1 MPKSE
6 NKSPIWQKC
15 VLHADMDAFFASV
28 EQLDDPTLKGVPV
41 LVGGEGGRGVVAAAS
56 YEARKFGCHSAMPMA
71 MALAK
76 CPHAAVR
83 APRFDRYSK
92 ISLRFMN
99 ILRDQSPLV
108 EPISVDE
115 AFVDVSGSQLL
126 LGSGPTIAMAI
137 RARVY
142 EELKLTVSVGVAT
155 SKFVAKI
162 ASDLR
167 KPNGLTII
175 SAEQTRGILAPLA
188 ISKMWGVGPKT
199 LPKFINTGI
208 HTFGD
213 LQNLSEDQARAR
225 LGESGAQWRQF
236 ALGIDERE
244 VITEH
249 DAKSVGQE
257 ETFERNIGDMN
268 VLRSIL
274 QEQCDR
280 VALRLRACDGLAKCV
295 TLKVRLANF
304 DTFSRQKKL
313 NPFTDTTKTIWQA
326 ADGLL
331 AAWRRE
337 SALPLRLIGISVER
351 VERAGAQVQPELFP
365 DAAAEVQRKLDS
377 ITDAVARKYGP
388 EALHRGAARAGSR
401 RNKRDATNDGPRPEA
416 K

>member
-1 MPKSE
+1 MSKSE
-6 NKSPIWQKC
+6 NISPIWHKC

-71 MALAK
+71 LALAK

-83 APRFDRYSK
+83 APRFDRYSE

-108 EPISVDE
+108 EPLSVDE

-142 EELKLTVSVGVAT
+142 GELKLTVSVGVAT

-175 SAEQTRGILAPLA
+175 SSEQTRGILAPLA

-199 LPKFINTGI
+199 LPKFINAGI

-213 LQNLSEDQARAR
+213 LQNLNEDQARVR

-244 VITEH
+244 VVTEH

-280 VALRLRACDGLAKCV
+280 VSLRLRACDGLAKCV

-313 NPFTDTTKTIWQA
+313 NPFTDSTKTIWQA
-326 ADGLL
+326 ADALL
-331 AAWRRE
+331 TAWRRE
-337 SALPLRLIGISVER
+337 SALPLRLIGVSVER
-351 VERAGAQVQPELFP
+351 VDRAVAQVQPELFP
-365 DAAAEVQRKLDS
+365 DPAAEVQRKLDS

-388 EALHRGAARAGSR
+388 EALHRGASRADSR
-401 RNKRDATNDGPRPEA
+401 RNKRDATNEGPRPEA
-416 K
+416 G

>member
-6 NKSPIWQKC
+6 NISVIWQKC

-28 EQLDDPTLKGVPV
+28 EELDDPTLRGRPV
-41 LVGGEGGRGVVAAAS
+41 LVGGEGGRGVVAAAN
-56 YEARKFGCHSAMPMA
+56 YLARNFGCHSAMPMA
-71 MALAK
+71 LALAK
-76 CPHAAVR
+76 CPHAVVR
-83 APRFDRYSK
+83 APRFDRYSE
-92 ISLRFMN
+92 ISQQFLN

-115 AFVDVSGSQLL
+115 AFVDVTGSQLL
-126 LGSGPTIAMAI
+126 LGSGPTIARAI

-142 EELKLTVSVGVAT
+142 DELKLTVSVGVAT

-175 SAEQTRGILAPLA
+175 SSEQTRGILAPLA

-280 VALRLRACDGLAKCV
+280 VTLRLRACDGLAKCV

-313 NPFTDTTKTIWQA
+313 NPFTDSTKTIWQA
-326 ADGLL
+326 ADTLL

-351 VERAGAQVQPELFP
+351 VDRAGAQVQPELFP

-388 EALHRGAARAGSR
+388 EALHRGAPRAGSR

-416 K
+416 G

>member
-6 NKSPIWQKC
+6 NITVIWQKC

-28 EQLDDPTLKGVPV
+28 EELDDPTLRGRPV
-41 LVGGEGGRGVVAAAS
+41 LVGGEGGRGVVAAAN
-56 YEARKFGCHSAMPMA
+56 YEARNFGCHSAMPMA
-71 MALAK
+71 LALAK

-83 APRFDRYSK
+83 APRFDRYSE
-92 ISLRFMN
+92 ISQQFLN
-99 ILRDQSPLV
+99 ILRDQSPLI

-115 AFVDVSGSQLL
+115 AFVDVTGSQLL
-126 LGSGPTIAMAI
+126 LGSGPTIARAI

-142 EELKLTVSVGVAT
+142 DELKLTVSVGVAT

-162 ASDLR
+162 ASDMH

-175 SAEQTRGILAPLA
+175 SSEHTRDMLAPLG

-199 LPKFINTGI
+199 LPKFINAGI

-213 LQNLSEDQARAR
+213 LQNLSDEQAYAR

-244 VITEH
+244 VVTEH

-313 NPFTDTTKTIWQA
+313 NPFTDSTKTIWQA
-326 ADGLL
+326 ADALL

-337 SALPLRLIGISVER
+337 SALPLRLIGMSVER
-351 VERAGAQVQPELFP
+351 VDRAGAQVQPELFP

-388 EALHRGAARAGSR
+388 EALHRGASRAGSR

-416 K
+416 G

>member
-6 NKSPIWQKC
+6 NITVIWQKC

-28 EQLDDPTLKGVPV
+28 EELDDPTLRGRPV
-41 LVGGEGGRGVVAAAS
+41 LVGGEGGRGVVAAAN
-56 YEARKFGCHSAMPMA
+56 YEARNFGCHSAMPMA
-71 MALAK
+71 LALAK

-83 APRFDRYSK
+83 APRFDRYSE

-115 AFVDVSGSQLL
+115 AFVDVTGSQLL
-126 LGSGPTIAMAI
+126 LGSGPTIARAI

-142 EELKLTVSVGVAT
+142 DELKLTVSVGVAT

-162 ASDLR
+162 ASDMH

-175 SAEQTRGILAPLA
+175 SSEHTRDMLAPLG

-199 LPKFINTGI
+199 LPKFINAGI

-213 LQNLSEDQARAR
+213 LQNLSDEQAYAR

-244 VITEH
+244 VVTEH

-280 VALRLRACDGLAKCV
+280 VALRLRACEGLAKCV
-295 TLKVRLANF
+295 SLKVRLANF

-313 NPFTDTTKTIWQA
+313 NPFTDSTKTIWQA
-326 ADGLL
+326 ADALL

-337 SALPLRLIGISVER
+337 SALPLRLIGMSVER
-351 VERAGAQVQPELFP
+351 VDRAGAQVQPELFP

-388 EALHRGAARAGSR
+388 EALHRGASRAGSR

-416 K
+416 G

>member
-6 NKSPIWQKC
+6 NTSPVWQKC

-71 MALAK
+71 LALAK

-83 APRFDRYSK
+83 APRFDRYSE

-142 EELKLTVSVGVAT
+142 KELKLTVSVGVAT

-175 SAEQTRGILAPLA
+175 SSEQTRGILAPLA

-199 LPKFINTGI
+199 LPKFINAGI

-313 NPFTDTTKTIWQA
+313 NPFTDSTKTIWQA
-326 ADGLL
+326 ADALL

-337 SALPLRLIGISVER
+337 SALPLRLIGMSVER
-351 VERAGAQVQPELFP
+351 LDRAGAQVQPELFP

-388 EALHRGAARAGSR
+388 EALHRGAPRAGSR

-416 K
+416 G

>member
-6 NKSPIWQKC
+6 NTSPVWQKC
-15 VLHADMDAFFASV
+15 ILHADMDAFFASV
-28 EQLDDPTLKGVPV
+28 EQLDEPALKGVPV
-41 LVGGEGGRGVVAAAS
+41 LVGGEGGRGVVAAAN

-71 MALAK
+71 LALAK

-83 APRFDRYSK
+83 APRFDRYSE
-92 ISLRFMN
+92 ISQQFLN

-175 SAEQTRGILAPLA
+175 SSEQTRGILAPLA

-199 LPKFINTGI
+199 LPKFINAGI

-313 NPFTDTTKTIWQA
+313 NPFTDSTKTIWQA
-326 ADGLL
+326 ADALL

-337 SALPLRLIGISVER
+337 SALPLRLIGMSVER
-351 VERAGAQVQPELFP
+351 VDRAGAQVQPELFP

-388 EALHRGAARAGSR
+388 EALHRGAPRAGSR
-401 RNKRDATNDGPRPEA
+401 RNKRDATNEGPRPETG
-416 K
+416 

>member
-71 MALAK
+71 LALAK

-83 APRFDRYSK
+83 APRFDRYSE

-175 SAEQTRGILAPLA
+175 SAEETRGILAPLA

-244 VITEH
+244 VVTEH

-331 AAWRRE
+331 TAWRRE

>member
-1 MPKSE
+1 MSKSE
-6 NKSPIWQKC
+6 NTGPVWHKC

-71 MALAK
+71 LALAK

-83 APRFDRYSK
+83 APRFDRYSE
-92 ISLRFMN
+92 ISLHFMN

-108 EPISVDE
+108 EAISVDE

-126 LGSGPTIAMAI
+126 LGSGPTIAKAI

-175 SAEQTRGILAPLA
+175 SAEETRGILAPLA

-199 LPKFINTGI
+199 LPKFINAGI

-213 LQNLSEDQARAR
+213 LQNLSEDQACAR

-244 VITEH
+244 VVTEH

-280 VALRLRACDGLAKCV
+280 VALRLRACEGLAKCV

-313 NPFTDTTKTIWQA
+313 NPFTDSTKTIWQA
-326 ADGLL
+326 ADALL

-351 VERAGAQVQPELFP
+351 VDRASAQVQPELFP

-388 EALHRGAARAGSR
+388 EALHRGASRAGSR

>member
-1 MPKSE
+1 MSKSE
-6 NKSPIWQKC
+6 NYNPVWQKC
-15 VLHADMDAFFASV
+15 VLHADMDAFFASI

-71 MALAK
+71 LALTK

-83 APRFDRYSK
+83 PPRFDRYSE
-92 ISLRFMN
+92 ISQQFMH

-115 AFVDVSGSQLL
+115 AFVDVTGSQLL
-126 LGSGPTIAMAI
+126 LGSGPTIARAI

-162 ASDLR
+162 ASDLL

-175 SAEQTRGILAPLA
+175 SSEQTRGMLAPLA

-199 LPKFINTGI
+199 LPKFINAGI

-213 LQNLSEDQARAR
+213 LQNLSEEQARTR

-257 ETFERNIGDMN
+257 ETFESNIGDMN
-268 VLRSIL
+268 VLRSVL

-280 VALRLRACDGLAKCV
+280 VSLRLRASVGLAKCV

-304 DTFSRQKKL
+304 DTFSRQKTL
-313 NPFTDTTKTIWQA
+313 NPFTDSTKTIWQA
-326 ADGLL
+326 ADALL

-337 SALPLRLIGISVER
+337 SALPLRLIGLSVER
-351 VERAGAQVQPELFP
+351 VDRASAEIQPELFP
-365 DAAAEVQRKLDS
+365 DPAAEVQRKLDS

-401 RNKRDATNDGPRPEA
+401 RNKRDASNDGPRPEA
-416 K
+416 G

>member
-6 NKSPIWQKC
+6 NTSPVWQKC
-15 VLHADMDAFFASV
+15 ILHADMDAFFASV
-28 EQLDDPTLKGVPV
+28 EQLDEPALKGVPV
-41 LVGGEGGRGVVAAAS
+41 LVGGEGGRGVVAAAN

-71 MALAK
+71 LALAK

-83 APRFDRYSK
+83 APRFDRYSE
-92 ISLRFMN
+92 ISQQFLN
-99 ILRDQSPLV
+99 ILRDQSPLI

-162 ASDLR
+162 ASDLH

-199 LPKFINTGI
+199 LPKLINAGI
-208 HTFGD
+208 HTFAD
-213 LQNLSEDQARAR
+213 LQNLNEDQARAR

-280 VALRLRACDGLAKCV
+280 VSLRLRACDGLAKCV

-313 NPFTDTTKTIWQA
+313 NPFTDSTKTIWQA
-326 ADGLL
+326 ADALL

-337 SALPLRLIGISVER
+337 SALPLRLIGVSVER
-351 VERAGAQVQPELFP
+351 VDRAGAQVQPELFP

-388 EALHRGAARAGSR
+388 EALHRGAPRAGSR
-401 RNKRDATNDGPRPEA
+401 RNKRDATNEGPRPETG
-416 K
+416 

>member
-6 NKSPIWQKC
+6 NIICVWQKC

-28 EQLDDPTLKGVPV
+28 EQLDDPTLRGRPI

-71 MALAK
+71 LALAK

-83 APRFDRYSK
+83 APRFDRYSE
-92 ISLRFMN
+92 ISQQFMN

-115 AFVDVSGSQLL
+115 AFVDVTGSQLL
-126 LGSGPTIAMAI
+126 LGSGPTIARAI

-142 EELKLTVSVGVAT
+142 GELKLTVSVGVAT

-162 ASDLR
+162 ASDLH

-175 SAEQTRGILAPLA
+175 SSEQTRDILAPLA
-188 ISKMWGVGPKT
+188 ISNMWGVGPKT
-199 LPKFINTGI
+199 LPKFINAGI

-213 LQNLSEDQARAR
+213 LQNLSEEQARAR

-257 ETFERNIGDMN
+257 ETFDRNIGDMTL
-268 VLRSIL
+268 LRAVL

-280 VALRLRACDGLAKCV
+280 VALRLRASAGYAKCV

-304 DTFSRQKKL
+304 DTFSRQQTL
-313 NPFTDTTKTIWQA
+313 NPCTDSTKTIWQA
-326 ADGLL
+326 ADALL
-331 AAWRRE
+331 AAWRME
-337 SALPLRLIGISVER
+337 SALPLRLIGVSVER
-351 VERAGAQVQPELFP
+351 IDRMRAEVQPELFP
-365 DAAAEVQRKLDS
+365 DVAAEVQRKLDS

-388 EALHRGAARAGSR
+388 EALHRGVARADSR

-416 K
+416 G

>member
-6 NKSPIWQKC
+6 NIEPMWHKC

-28 EQLDDPTLKGVPV
+28 EQLDNPTLKGVPV
-41 LVGGEGGRGVVAAAS
+41 LVGGDGGRGVVAAAS

-71 MALAK
+71 VALAK

-83 APRFDRYSK
+83 APRFDRYSE
-92 ISLRFMN
+92 ISQQFIN

-126 LGSGPTIAMAI
+126 LGSGPTIARAL

-167 KPNGLTII
+167 KPNGFTII
-175 SAEQTRGILAPLA
+175 SSEQTRDTLAPLA

-199 LPKFINTGI
+199 LPKFTNAGI

-213 LQNLSEDQARAR
+213 LQKLSEEQARAQ
-225 LGESGAQWRQF
+225 LGESGAQWRQL

-244 VITEH
+244 VINEH

-257 ETFERNIGDMN
+257 ETFESNVGDMA
-268 VLRSIL
+268 VLRAVL

-280 VALRLRACDGLAKCV
+280 VSLRLRAYDGLAKCV

-313 NPFTDTTKTIWQA
+313 NPFTDSTKTIWQT
-326 ADGLL
+326 ADALL

-337 SALPLRLIGISVER
+337 SALPLRLIGVSVER
-351 VERAGAQVQPELFP
+351 IDRALAEVQPELFP
-365 DAAAEVQRKLDS
+365 DPAAEVQRKLDS

-388 EALHRGAARAGSR
+388 EALHRGASRAGSR

-416 K
+416 G

>member
-6 NKSPIWQKC
+6 NITVIWQKC

-28 EQLDDPTLKGVPV
+28 EELDDPTLRGRPV
-41 LVGGEGGRGVVAAAS
+41 LVGGEGGRGVVAAAN
-56 YEARKFGCHSAMPMA
+56 YEARNFGCHSAMPMA
-71 MALAK
+71 LALAK

-83 APRFDRYSK
+83 APRFDRYSE
-92 ISLRFMN
+92 ISQQFLN

-115 AFVDVSGSQLL
+115 AYVDVTGSQLL
-126 LGSGPTIAMAI
+126 LGSGPTIARAI

-142 EELKLTVSVGVAT
+142 DELKLTVSVGVAT

-162 ASDLR
+162 ASDMH

-175 SAEQTRGILAPLA
+175 SSEHTRDMLAPLG

-199 LPKFINTGI
+199 LPKFINAGI

-213 LQNLSEDQARAR
+213 LQNLSDEQAYAR

-244 VITEH
+244 VVTEH

-313 NPFTDTTKTIWQA
+313 NPFTDSTKTIWQA
-326 ADGLL
+326 ADALL

-337 SALPLRLIGISVER
+337 SALPLRLIGMSVER
-351 VERAGAQVQPELFP
+351 VDRAGAQVQPELFP

-388 EALHRGAARAGSR
+388 EALHRGASRAGSR

-416 K
+416 G

>member
-6 NKSPIWQKC
+6 NIEPMWHKC

-28 EQLDDPTLKGVPV
+28 EQLDNPTLKGVPV
-41 LVGGEGGRGVVAAAS
+41 LVGGDGGRGVVAAAS

-71 MALAK
+71 VALAK

-83 APRFDRYSK
+83 APRFDRYSE
-92 ISLRFMN
+92 ISQQFVN

-126 LGSGPTIAMAI
+126 LGSGPTIARAL

-167 KPNGLTII
+167 KPNGFTII
-175 SAEQTRGILAPLA
+175 SSEQTRDTLAPLA

-199 LPKFINTGI
+199 LPKFTNAGI

-213 LQNLSEDQARAR
+213 LQKLSEEQARAQ
-225 LGESGAQWRQF
+225 LGESGAQWRQL

-244 VITEH
+244 VINEH

-257 ETFERNIGDMN
+257 ETFESNVGDMA
-268 VLRSIL
+268 VLRAVL

-280 VALRLRACDGLAKCV
+280 VSLRLRAYDGLAKCV

-313 NPFTDTTKTIWQA
+313 NPFTDSTKTIWQT
-326 ADGLL
+326 ADALL

-337 SALPLRLIGISVER
+337 SALPLRLIGVSVER
-351 VERAGAQVQPELFP
+351 IDRALAEVQPELFP
-365 DAAAEVQRKLDS
+365 DPAAEVQRKLDS

-388 EALHRGAARAGSR
+388 EALHRGASRAGSR

-416 K
+416 G

>member
-6 NKSPIWQKC
+6 NKDPVWKKC

-71 MALAK
+71 LALAK

-83 APRFDRYSK
+83 APRFDRYSE

-175 SAEQTRGILAPLA
+175 SSEQTRGILAPLA

-199 LPKFINTGI
+199 LPKLINAGI
-208 HTFGD
+208 HTFAD
-213 LQNLSEDQARAR
+213 LQNLSEEQARVR

-313 NPFTDTTKTIWQA
+313 NPFTDSTKTIWQA
-326 ADGLL
+326 ADTLL

-351 VERAGAQVQPELFP
+351 VDRAGAQVQPELFP

-388 EALHRGAARAGSR
+388 EALHRGVARAGSR

-416 K
+416 G

>member
-6 NKSPIWQKC
+6 NISVIWQKC

-41 LVGGEGGRGVVAAAS
+41 LVGGEGGRGVVAAAN
-56 YEARKFGCHSAMPMA
+56 YEARNFGCHSAMPMA
-71 MALAK
+71 LALAK

-83 APRFDRYSK
+83 APRFDRYSE
-92 ISLRFMN
+92 ISQQFLN

-115 AFVDVSGSQLL
+115 AFVDVTGSQLL
-126 LGSGPTIAMAI
+126 LGSGPTIARAI

-142 EELKLTVSVGVAT
+142 DELKLTVSVGVAT

-162 ASDLR
+162 ASDMH

-175 SAEQTRGILAPLA
+175 SSEHTREILAPLG

-199 LPKFINTGI
+199 LPKFINAGI

-213 LQNLSEDQARAR
+213 LQNLSEDQASAR

-244 VITEH
+244 VVTEH

-257 ETFERNIGDMN
+257 ETFERNVGDMTI
-268 VLRSIL
+268 LRAVL

-280 VALRLRACDGLAKCV
+280 VSLRLRAGGGLAKCV

-304 DTFSRQKKL
+304 DTFSRQKTL
-313 NPFTDTTKTIWQA
+313 NSPTDSTKTIWQA
-326 ADGLL
+326 ADALL

-337 SALPLRLIGISVER
+337 SALPLRLIGVSVER
-351 VERAGAQVQPELFP
+351 VDRAGAQVQPELFP

-388 EALHRGAARAGSR
+388 EALHRGAPRASSR

-416 K
+416 G